1 MAEAYTQ
8 TPVRD
13 ATVKQIAKEHLF
25 VETLETQKSDSLD
38 FHDVAV
44 WQIKK
49 ALEAAYEAGRRAG

>member
-13 ATVKQIAKEHLF
+13 ATVKQIAKELLF